1 MTRAVIE
8 AESAVLSSLL
18 HRPSAIASVGL
29 SPDDFLNRKH
39 REIFAAL
46 LELDT
51 VTDVVTLTAKLPELA
66 DEIIG
71 IASNSWTSAQLP
83 NHASIVRQAA
93 LGRRMSDV
101 LDEAIRG
108 MADNDRPIVDIL
120 DATIGGLM
128 NLNSRNTKYDHD
140 FVDAVRGAWEAVDH
154 AYQHKGQLVGIT
166 TGFER
171 LDARFG
177 GFHKG
182 DLTLIGA
189 RPSMG
194 KTAIMANMAMS
205 AYAAGHNIGIISGE
219 QPKEQIA
226 ARAMSL
232 GSNVPAESL
241 RNGNVEEEHWGY
253 LMKWI
258 GSVKRDRIRIL
269 DRAEPELDE
278 IIRTAR
284 KWKHEYGIK
293 ALYVD
298 YLQRIRY
305 RKGQVSRIDE
315 VSEVARGMKTLAREL
330 DIPVICL
337 AQVKA
342 TVDNRDK
349 DDRRPRLGDIANSDE
364 ATREAD
370 QIMFLYRD
378 EVYFPETTTMRGI
391 AELNVEK
398 NRHGPTGQFKL
409 AFIAET
415 MRFGNLAG
423 GPY

>member
-1 MTRAVIE
+1 MSRVVLDAE
-8 AESAVLSSLL
+8 AAVLSSLL
-18 HRPSAIASVGL
+18 HRPSALATVSL
-29 SPDDFLNRKH
+29 KPDDFLNRKH
-39 REIFAAL
+39 REIFDAICQ
-46 LELDT
+46 LDQA
-51 VTDVVTLTAKLPELA
+51 TDPVTLSAKMPHLA
-66 DEIIG
+66 NEILE
-71 IASNSWTSAQLP
+71 IASNAWTSAQLP
-83 NHASIVRQAA
+83 NHAKIVRDAS
-93 LGRRMSDV
+93 LSRRMAEV
-101 LDEAIRG
+101 LDDAIHG
-108 MADNDRPIVDIL
+108 LNGNDMPVDKVL
-120 DATIGGLM
+120 DDAIGSLMGLH
-128 NLNSRNTKYDHD
+128 SRNMKYDHD
-140 FVDAVRGAWEAVDH
+140 FVDGIKAAWEAVDY
-154 AYQHKGQLVGIT
+154 AYQNKGKILGVS
-166 TGFER
+166 TGFKR
-171 LDARFG
+171 LDSRFG

-194 KTAIMANMAMS
+194 KTALMANLAMN
-205 AYAAGHNIGIISGE
+205 AYAVGHNIGIISGE

-232 GSNVPAESL
+232 GSTVPAESL
-241 RNGNVEEEHWGY
+241 RNGNVEDEHWGY
-253 LMKWI
+253 LMRWI
-258 GSVKRDRIRIL
+258 GSVSRDRIRIL
-269 DRAEPELDE
+269 DRPEPELDE

-284 KWKHEYGIK
+284 RWKHEYGIA

-337 AQVKA
+337 AQVKQA
-342 TVDNRDK
+342 VDNRDK

-378 EVYFPETTTMRGI
+378 EVYFPETTPVRGI

-409 AFIAET
+409 AFHGET
-415 MRFGNLAG
+415 MRFADLPEAFA
-423 GPY
+423 